1 MQDDSI
7 DNLWLARTLH
17 HLGAVHFGDF
27 SVGRSTT
34 HSPIYIDLKVMLG
47 DPTVLRNAAKLIQ
60 QETRFGQS
68 LRRPKV
74 GWFDVVAGVPYG
86 GLHLATAFSLET
98 NTPLTYARQPKEDS
112 ESSHVIE
119 GVRQPGG
126 TALIVDDLVT
136 GGRSILE
143 TASLFRQEGL
153 TVQDVIVLVDR
164 DQGAAERLKQHGLHL
179 ISILK
184 LPVMLN
190 LYAAEGWISEDQH
203 HHAVEYIATARHRA
217 AE

>member
-1 MQDDSI
+1 MQEDV

-27 SVGRSTT
+27 SLGRSTI

-47 DPTVLRNAAKLIQ
+47 DPSVLRNAARLIQ
-60 QETRFGQS
+60 QETRFGQA
-68 LRRPKV
+68 LRKPKV
-74 GWFDVVAGVPYG
+74 GWFDVVAGVPFG

-98 NTPLTYARQPKEDS
+98 NTPLTYARQPKEEDETS
-112 ESSHVIE
+112 NVIE
-119 GVRQPGG
+119 GARNPGL

-143 TASLFRQEGL
+143 TAGLFRQEGL
-153 TVQDVIVLVDR
+153 QVQDVIVLLDR
-164 DQGAAERLKQHGLHL
+164 DQAAAERLKQHGLHL

-190 LYAAEGWISEDQH
+190 LYSAEGWITEDQH
-203 HHAVEYIATARHRA
+203 HRAMEYIHAARERA
-217 AE
+217 SE

>member
-1 MQDDSI
+1 MQEEI

-17 HLGAVHFGDF
+17 RLGAVRFGDF
-27 SVGRSTT
+27 SLGKSTI

-47 DPTVLRNAAKLIQ
+47 DPSVLRSAARLIQ

-68 LRRPKV
+68 LLKPKV

-98 NTPLTYARQPKEDS
+98 NTPLIYARQPKE
-112 ESSHVIE
+112 EAEGSHLIE
-119 GVRQPGG
+119 GVFQPGW

-143 TASLFRQEGL
+143 TAALLRQEG
-153 TVQDVIVLVDR
+153 VQVVDVIALVDR
-164 DQGAAERLKQHGLHL
+164 DQGAGERLKQHGLHL
-179 ISILK
+179 ISVLK

-190 LYAAEGWISEDQH
+190 LYSAEGWITDEQH
-203 HHAVEYIATARHRA
+203 QQAVEYIRA
-217 AE
+217 NKRV

>member
-1 MQDDSI
+1 MEEQI

-17 HLGAVHFGDF
+17 RLGAVRFGDF
-27 SVGRSTT
+27 NLGRSTV

-47 DPTVLRNAAKLIQ
+47 DPSVLRNAARLIQ

-68 LRRPKV
+68 LLRTKV
-74 GWFDVVAGVPYG
+74 GWFDVAAGVPYG
-86 GLHLATAFSLET
+86 GLHLATAFSLAT
-98 NTPLTYARQPKEDS
+98 NTPLIYVRQPKEDS
-112 ESSHVIE
+112 EGHVIE
-119 GVRQPGG
+119 GVRQPGW

-143 TASLFRQEGL
+143 TATLLRREGVQ
-153 TVQDVIVLVDR
+153 VQDVIVLLDR
-164 DQGAAERLKQHGLHL
+164 DQGAADRLKGEGLHL

-190 LYAAEGWISEDQH
+190 LYASEGWITSDQH
-203 HHAVEYIATARHRA
+203 QQAMDYIRA
-217 AE
+217 NKRS

>member
-1 MQDDSI
+1 MQEDI

-17 HLGAVHFGDF
+17 HLGAVTFGDF
-27 SVGRSTT
+27 SLGRSTV

-47 DPTVLRNAAKLIQ
+47 DPTVLRNAARLIQ

-68 LRRPKV
+68 LRKPKV
-74 GWFDVVAGVPYG
+74 GWFDVVAGVPFG

-112 ESSHVIE
+112 ETSHVIE
-119 GVRQPGG
+119 GARNPGL

-143 TASLFRQEGL
+143 TANLFRQEGMQ
-153 TVQDVIVLVDR
+153 VQDVIVLVDR
-164 DQGAAERLKQHGLHL
+164 DQGAAERLKRQGLHL

-190 LYAAEGWISEDQH
+190 LYVAEGWISEDQH
-203 HHAVEYIATARHRA
+203 HRAMEYIQSARERTA
-217 AE
+217 E